1 MKQVLKSSR
10 YPVRQFSPTTV
21 VELFEA
27 QVQSTPD
34 AEALTDGITSLSYQQ
49 LNTVSNQL
57 AHELMERGI
66 GPKHWVGIFMERS
79 IDAIV
84 SLLATLKS
92 GAGYLPMD
100 VHHPV
105 ERIQKIMPLPTF
117 WWDLSGRGIK
127 IKTPDMKE
135 DIGLEAFSIAV
146 AIGFLD
152 QASDS
157 IVKTFEGGVGD
168 SVGKVG

>member
-1 MKQVLKSSR
+1 MEKSPS
-10 YPVRQFSPTTV
+10 PASVHSLPQFLASLQTVRPPSLQENPPCLISFERDFSPAL
-21 VELFEA
+21 LF
-27 QVQSTPD
+27 Q
-34 AEALTDGITSLSYQQ
+34 
-49 LNTVSNQL
+49 
-57 AHELMERGI
+57 R
-66 GPKHWVGIFMERS
+66 
-79 IDAIV
+79 
-84 SLLATLKS
+84 
-92 GAGYLPMD
+92 
-100 VHHPV
+100 
-105 ERIQKIMPLPTF
+105 PLPTF